1 MLLKV
6 ERFIKKIA
14 VPYFKYIQS
23 NTPFFFN
30 QSSNHPILLWSG
42 VALFLALLNIL
53 IAKFLYKCAKKILH
67 KKG

>member
-1 MLLKV
+1 MGYNITLTYN
-6 ERFIKKIA
+6 FSKKWGHIN
-14 VPYFKYIQS
+14 IQS